1 MTFIVTAL
9 LLLAVTVSAC
19 TPATRPDSSDSTGS
33 QEAGAANET
42 PPDGSSAS
50 TTENQA
56 GESQPAT
63 VQVPTAV
70 PPTGRITLWHS
81 WAQSDGDALDAILRD
96 FRERYPTV
104 TVETLF
110 VAKNDLLQSYAQAV
124 IDGSGPDVVLAPN
137 WWLDELNTLGVV
149 APLTDP
155 NFAATEAAVSPAAAD
170 NLRIGDTLYGMPT
183 NYETVALFYNKSIV
197 PETSLPKSL
206 TELAEMA
213 HIDPQYGIGIYANP
227 FHITWGIPAF
237 GASIFDSSG
246 RSTLA
251 DSPGTGQYLRLLAQL
266 DELEG
271 SFVDSDYGMLL
282 DRFKKGEYAF
292 FIDGPWAIDDLK
304 QALGDDLGVTVIPA
318 GPDGASSPYLY
329 ADAAYL
335 NPNIAPLQVALS
347 ALFVEHFV
355 SAQSGAYLAEIAGRL
370 PANPDASLGEN
381 SLLAGFAAQAMNAT
395 GMPHG
400 VEMDAFWRY
409 GGDMVLRALSG
420 SDDIQSIVNETA
432 ALINDESGH

>member
-63 VQVPTAV
+63 VQVPTVV

-81 WAQSDGDALDAILRD
+81 WAQSDGDALDTILRD

-183 NYETVALFYNKSIV
+183 N
-197 PETSLPKSL
+197 
-206 TELAEMA
+206 
-213 HIDPQYGIGIYANP
+213 
-227 FHITWGIPAF
+227 
-237 GASIFDSSG
+237 
-246 RSTLA
+246 
-251 DSPGTGQYLRLLAQL
+251 
-266 DELEG
+266 
-271 SFVDSDYGMLL
+271 
-282 DRFKKGEYAF
+282 
-292 FIDGPWAIDDLK
+292 
-304 QALGDDLGVTVIPA
+304 
-318 GPDGASSPYLY
+318 
-329 ADAAYL
+329 
-335 NPNIAPLQVALS
+335 
-347 ALFVEHFV
+347 
-355 SAQSGAYLAEIAGRL
+355 
-370 PANPDASLGEN
+370 
-381 SLLAGFAAQAMNAT
+381 
-395 GMPHG
+395 
-400 VEMDAFWRY
+400 
-409 GGDMVLRALSG
+409 
-420 SDDIQSIVNETA
+420 
-432 ALINDESGH
+432 